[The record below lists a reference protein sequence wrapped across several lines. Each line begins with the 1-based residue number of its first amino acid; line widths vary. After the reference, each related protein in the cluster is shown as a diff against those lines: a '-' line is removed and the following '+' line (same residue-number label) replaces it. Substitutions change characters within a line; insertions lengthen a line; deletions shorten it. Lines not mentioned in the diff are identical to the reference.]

1 MEEYRKKTYICNIF
15 SDLINLKSNEL
26 KIKNDSSL
34 KWKIKSLKSTLNIL
48 SSLEDEDIDISK
60 IKSIKGIG
68 KGGLTRIGE
77 IINTGKL
84 DEIQKYKDTISSDQE
99 EITNQIKQLETI
111 SGIGNVKA
119 NKLLKDGITFD
130 ILMKERINYDINNFK
145 TNEYLKNITKHQFIC
160 LKYYEDLLERIPRE
174 EIEVFNNILS
184 KIFSEIDMSSCNSIN
199 NQNSNLLY
207 EICGSFRRKNKDSGD
222 IDILFCN
229 KNCQKH
235 EDLENSEKYLKLLL
249 KKMKKMNIIVED
261 LTKSGDLK
269 YMGICKIPGYIS
281 NRRLDIK
288 YVPYCCYIPG
298 LLHFTGSYKE
308 NIRLRQIG
316 KEKNYKIN
324 EYGIYKIDG
333 ESEELIILN
342 TEKELYDI
350 LGEEYKRPEDRN

>member
-1 MEEYRKKTYICNIF
+1 MGEYSKKTYICDIF
-15 SDLINLKSNEL
+15 HDLINLKSNEL

-34 KWKIKSLKSTLNIL
+34 RWKIKSLKSTLNIL
-48 SSLEDEDIDISK
+48 SSLEEEHIDICK

-68 KGGLTRIGE
+68 KGGLTRIEE
-77 IINTGKL
+77 IMNTGKL
-84 DEIQKYKDTISSDQE
+84 DEIKKYQDNISPDQE
-99 EITNQIKQLETI
+99 EITNQINKLETI

-119 NKLLKDGITFD
+119 NKLLKSGITFD
-130 ILMKERINYDINNFK
+130 VLMKERINYNVNNFK
-145 TNEYLKNITKHQFIC
+145 ENEYLKNITKHQFIC
-160 LKYYEDLLERIPRE
+160 LKYYEDILERIPRK
-174 EIEVFNNILS
+174 EIEVFNDILS
-184 KIFSEIDMSSCNSIN
+184 KIFSEID
-199 NQNSNLLY
+199 SNLLY

-229 KNCQKH
+229 KNCQMH
-235 EDLENSEKYLKLLL
+235 EDLEKSEKYLKLLL

-269 YMGICKIPGYIS
+269 YMGICKIPGYDF

-316 KEKNYKIN
+316 KDKNYKIN

-333 ESEELIILN
+333 KSEDLIILN

-350 LGEEYKRPEDRN
+350 LGEEYKNPEERN

>member
-1 MEEYRKKTYICNIF
+1 MEEYNKKTYICDIF
-15 SDLINLKSNEL
+15 SDLITLKSNEL

-48 SSLEDEDIDISK
+48 SSLEDEVVDICK

-68 KGGLTRIGE
+68 KGGITRIEE

-99 EITNQIKQLETI
+99 EITNQIKKLETI

-119 NKLLKDGITFD
+119 NKLLKNGITFD
-130 ILMKERINYDINNFK
+130 ILMKERINCNVNNFK

-160 LKYYEDLLERIPRE
+160 LKYYEDILERIPRK
-174 EIEVFNNILS
+174 EIEVFNDILS
-184 KIFSEIDMSSCNSIN
+184 KIFSEID
-199 NQNSNLLY
+199 SNLLY

-229 KNCQKH
+229 KNCQMH

-269 YMGICKIPGYIS
+269 YMGICKIPGYES

-316 KEKNYKIN
+316 KDKNYKIN

-333 ESEELIILN
+333 ENEDLIILN

-350 LGEEYKRPEDRN
+350 LDEEYKIPEDRN